1 MRYLIL
7 LALLLPTTCWGQ
19 GATFEGIVNIA
30 PNAIAKTITFVQ
42 AKDSASCGNATTCA
56 LATTTSNITAGDWLD
71 FVCSTVNPVAP
82 SSISSGGSITDS
94 YVRAGYSQAFHTNFY
109 VYPASAVA
117 SSTVITVTFNG
128 STGGAHCNMRDYTV
142 TGTGFGLDAT
152 ADFQAP
158 SVASP
163 ASHVAMTMTSS
174 KGVLVEGC
182 TGSNNP
188 THCSAVTVLGNSTF
202 PNDETGQ
209 GTGDDVSITSFPSTP
224 SWTLSASSHEAAF
237 SGVLFGFNATACQN
251 YAVLDFSSGTSGN
264 NPTTAQYIT
273 STFGGTDLSTS
284 NAGDAVVY
292 SRADANN
299 ALKYLTGAYAA
310 FNNFP
315 RLCNSGATY
324 SAPGTTLGL
333 QWSSTT
339 AAGTN
344 SSLTLTFPGGTT
356 TFTSNAAAVTQVIT
370 LGVSLSDTFSCD
382 CMSINAGGDFV
393 NLSID
398 VQGGVLKSGMEVG
411 AGCSGSVSGPNLSI
425 NTAYEF
431 EEYYSAGGKME
442 ILVFTY
448 PGHSSVGSMSLNS
461 SAGCGTTVPTSI
473 TLGEHLGQ
481 SNTSGQT
488 INFSPAKIGYV
499 GNFTSE
505 IVY

>member
-7 LALLLPTTCWGQ
+7 LALLMPAICWGQ

-30 PNAIAKTITFVQ
+30 PNAIAQTITFVQ

-56 LATTTSNITAGDWLD
+56 LATTTSNITAGDFLD
-71 FVCSTVNPVAP
+71 FVCTTVDFVVP
-82 SSISSGGSITDS
+82 SSISAGGTLTDS
-94 YVRAGYSQAFHTNFY
+94 YLRGGYSQVAHTNFY
-109 VYPASAVA
+109 VYPASAVT
-117 SSTVITVTFNG
+117 SGTVITVTFNG

-163 ASHVAMTMTSS
+163 ASHVAMTMSSS

-182 TGSNNP
+182 SASNNP
-188 THCSAVTVLGNSTF
+188 THCSAVTILGNSTF

-237 SGVLFGFNATACQN
+237 SGVLMGFNATACQN

-284 NAGDAVVY
+284 NAGLAAIY
-292 SRADANN
+292 SRTDANN
-299 ALKYLTGAYAA
+299 ALKYLTGAYEA
-310 FNNFP
+310 FSTFP

-344 SSLTLTFPGGTT
+344 SSLTFAFPANNT
-356 TFTSNAAAVTQVIT
+356 TFTSNAVAATEVIT

-382 CMSINAGGDFV
+382 CLSINAGGDFV

-411 AGCSGSVSGPNLSI
+411 SGCSGSVSGPNLSI

-461 SAGCGTTVPTSI
+461 SAGCGTTIANGI
-473 TLGEHLGQ
+473 TVGEHLGQ
-481 SNTSGQT
+481 VNTNGQT
-488 INFSPAKIGYV
+488 INFSQVKFGYV
-499 GNFTSE
+499 GNLTSE